1 MPLLLLLLCLRLAS
15 AASVPLPTGAER
27 AAVRAADAA
36 DIIIALPPLP
46 RMPPLPAEADG
57 PDADGCCCLGSSRVL
72 ARLVK
77 LELEAGAGLLV
88 NSPRAEGP
96 AAPSEETLLLTLS
109 TALLPHERSA
119 EPSSAA
125 PEAAIWALERPAPT
139 PRLLLLLPDGCG
151 APPAAA
157 EDGFC
162 GRSGPL
168 LPPLACTFS
177 ATTLPTQLTP
187 AARAACI
194 SGFLTRAREPRRCK
208 GWRQQN
214 VVSKVTWD
222 AGSGSQYE
230 MWERER
236 GMGCFEERSCQ
247 GGNETDF
254 PR

>member
-1 MPLLLLLLCLRLAS
+1 MTANNLPTRAS
-15 AASVPLPTGAER
+15 KLAASLAKLGLRTQTDFILHLPMRYIDETAIMSMQQ
-27 AAVRAADAA
+27 AALCGGQSLQVEGMVTACDVQYR
-36 DIIIALPPLP
+36 P
-46 RMPPLPAEADG
+46 RRQLVVTLADG
-57 PDADGCCCLGSSRVL
+57 SGQLVLRFLNFYGSQLTQMAPGTRIR
-72 ARLVK
+72 ARGELKHGFFGSELVHP
-77 LELEAGAGLLV
+77 EYRIV
-88 NSPRAEGP
+88 NE
-96 AAPSEETLLLTLS
+96 S
-109 TALLPHERSA
+109 TP
-119 EPSSAA
+119 
-125 PEAAIWALERPAPT
+125 
-139 PRLLLLLPDGCG
+139 
-151 APPAAA
+151 
-157 EDGFC
+157 
-162 GRSGPL
+162 
-168 LPPLACTFS
+168 
-177 ATTLPTQLTP
+177 LPTQLTP